1 MKFQPPLIG
10 ITTSGQMLTGNFSLS
25 KFYVEAIRSAGGVPI
40 LIPAGEPNLAA
51 MFAQLDGLVFSGG
64 GDIDPDM
71 YNGVC
76 HPTIYNIDPERD
88 RSEISLAQLAL
99 ATEIPILGICRGLE
113 ILVVATGGSLIP
125 HLPDEFGEVI
135 AHRADQALSTEHTVK
150 IAPDTHLAQIV
161 GTLEVPVVSWHHQA
175 VGTIPSE
182 WRIAAKA
189 PDGVIEALEH
199 GNHPWA
205 IALQWHPEMSIQDS
219 SQYRIF
225 HAFVTAA
232 RTRMGMWKTA

>member
-1 MKFQPPLIG
+1 MQFQPPLIG

-25 KFYVEAIRSAGGVPI
+25 KFYVEAVRIAGGVPI

-51 MFAQLDGLVFSGG
+51 VFTQLDGLVFSGG
-64 GDIDPDM
+64 GDIDPKV
-71 YNGVC
+71 YHGES
-76 HPTIYNIDPERD
+76 HPSIYNIDPERD
-88 RSEISLAQLAL
+88 RSEISLAQMAL

-125 HLPDEFGEVI
+125 HLPDKFGEII
-135 AHRADQALSTEHTVK
+135 AHRADQTLSTEHTVK
-150 IAPDTHLAQIV
+150 INPDTRLAQIL
-161 GTLEVPVVSWHHQA
+161 GMLEVSVVSWHHQA
-175 VGTIPSE
+175 AGSIPSG

-199 GNHPWA
+199 EDRPWA
-205 IALQWHPEMSIQDS
+205 IALQWHPEMSIQDTA
-219 SQYRIF
+219 QYRIF

-232 RTRMGMWKTA
+232 RTRMGMWRIA

>member
-1 MKFQPPLIG
+1 MQFQPPLIG

-25 KFYVEAIRSAGGVPI
+25 KFYVEAVRIAGGVPI

-51 MFAQLDGLVFSGG
+51 VFAQLDGLVFSGG
-64 GDIDPDM
+64 GDIDPRV
-71 YNGVC
+71 YNGES

-88 RSEISLAQLAL
+88 RSEISLAQMAL

-113 ILVVATGGSLIP
+113 VLVVATGGSLIP
-125 HLPDEFGEVI
+125 HLPDKFGEII
-135 AHRADQALSTEHTVK
+135 AHRAEQTLATEHTVK
-150 IAPDTHLAQIV
+150 INPDTRLAQIL

-175 VGTIPSE
+175 AGSIPSQ

-199 GNHPWA
+199 EDRPWT
-205 IALQWHPEMSIQDS
+205 IALQWHPEMSIQDTA
-219 SQYRIF
+219 QYRIF
-225 HAFVTAA
+225 HTFVAAA
-232 RTRMGMWKTA
+232 RARMGLWRTA

>member
-10 ITTSGQMLTGNFSLS
+10 ITTSGRMLTGNFSLS

-64 GDIDPDM
+64 GDIDPRM
-71 YNGVC
+71 YSGVS

-88 RSEISLAQLAL
+88 RSEISLAQMAL

-135 AHRADQALSTEHTVK
+135 AHRANQTLSTEHTVK
-150 IAPDTHLAQIV
+150 IDRNTHLAQIV
-161 GTLEVPVVSWHHQA
+161 GTIEVSVVSWHHQA
-175 VGTIPSE
+175 AGSIPSE

-189 PDGVIEALEH
+189 PDGVIEAIEH
-199 GNHPWA
+199 KDRPWA

-225 HAFVTAA
+225 HAFVTEA
-232 RTRMGMWKTA
+232 RTRMGMWRTA